1 MPQSDAIQSV
11 TEGEFSTFPMK
22 IEPKIGVEKVYGNKF
37 AYFEFDHPEGAQ
49 IVRHKF
55 TIKTHEVRW
64 DIDPAKVTQV
74 KEWPASFA
82 PFLRRDEK
90 QAGGV
95 NADVQNVVRQ
105 IVPVSNGAG
114 KDLQSVFAWV
124 EDSLK
129 YDHARASL
137 AASSVNAIENR
148 EGHCSDYHGLCSA
161 MGRAL
166 GYPTRMTSTA

>member
-1 MPQSDAIQSV
+1 
-11 TEGEFSTFPMK
+11 MK
-22 IEPKIGVEKVYGNKF
+22 VEPKIGVEKLYGNKF

-82 PFLRRDEK
+82 PFLHRHSEK
-90 QAGGV
+90 QAV
-95 NADVQNVVRQ
+95 VVSDDIRNVVRQ
-105 IVPVSNGAG
+105 IVPVSNRAG
-114 KDLQSVFAWV
+114 KPICSRGPSRGSRTAM
-124 EDSLK
+124 K

-137 AASSVNAIENR
+137 AAEFR
-148 EGHCSDYHGLCSA
+148 
-161 MGRAL
+161 
-166 GYPTRMTSTA
+166 